1 MNKSDLLILLSVAVG
16 GFLLIWNNK
25 RRFNR
30 LNQFGIEQFAN
41 YQQKVG
47 ARFLDVL
54 MLGGGYGLLGA
65 ASIIFSI
72 EYAQPLLSILCL
84 LGAIWAIGTIQRKSK
99 N

>member
-65 ASIIFSI
+65 ATFISLL
-72 EYAQPLLSILCL
+72 EYAQPFFSLMLLL
-84 LGAIWAIGTIQRKSK
+84 AFIWVIQETSRKSK
-99 N
+99 K